1 MSRNKE
7 LIFLLA
13 DDHSVVRQ
21 GILLMIRD
29 IVKDAIFFHSSTFK
43 ETLSVLRTTKVDII
57 ILDIHFPDGN
67 SYSILTEIRNINPN
81 IKILVFSGLEEDA
94 YAMRYIN
101 GGANGF
107 LSKLSSEDEMKNALN
122 IFIDKGKYMSQNV
135 KEKILDNYI
144 FKKSLNPLDSLS
156 TREMEIA
163 LLLVRGHGNLEISF
177 MKKLQKTTISTYKK
191 RIFEKLNVDNLV
203 SLIGVFNSYYEEK

>member
-29 IVKDAIFFHSSTFK
+29 IVKDAIFFHSATFK
-43 ETLSVLRTTKVDII
+43 ETLSVLRTTKIDIL

-67 SYSILTEIRNINPN
+67 SSTILTEIRNINPD
-81 IKILVFSGLEEDA
+81 IKILIFSGLEEDA

-107 LSKLSSEDEMKNALN
+107 LSKLSSENEMKNALN

-144 FKKSLNPLDSLS
+144 FKKSVNPLDNLS

-203 SLIGVFNSYYEEK
+203 SLIGVFNSYYEDN

>member
-29 IVKDAIFFHSSTFK
+29 IVKDAVFFHSSTFK

-203 SLIGVFNSYYEEK
+203 SLIEVFNSYYES